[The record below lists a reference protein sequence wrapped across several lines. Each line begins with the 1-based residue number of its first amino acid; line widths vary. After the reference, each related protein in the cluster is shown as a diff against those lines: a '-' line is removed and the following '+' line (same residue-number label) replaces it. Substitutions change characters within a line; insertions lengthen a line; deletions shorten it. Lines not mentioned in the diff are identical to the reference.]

1 MSKVKSAAALVTH
14 DFGMNQIFQML
25 SSLALNRVRRTRTI
39 SKSEYG
45 DHNMVIYKDL
55 NEFRKIY
62 TYHTKEGLG
71 EKNEIV
77 LISSA
82 YETPESVKSNL
93 TNAGVDTRRHMLD
106 GSLIIIDAMRAY
118 HTADVYGLMK
128 LLESL
133 HYRGQKDGK
142 SGVLCFG
149 DVGTFF
155 LLHKTQELAD
165 YESSIPNIVQMKLRA
180 FCCYHKANFDTLSQ
194 EHKHK
199 LLECHLRAL

>member
-1 MSKVKSAAALVTH
+1 MSKVKSAAALVTS
-14 DFGMNQIFQML
+14 DFGRNQIFQML

-55 NEFRKIY
+55 NEFRN

-118 HTADVYGLMK
+118 HTADVYGL
-128 LLESL
+128 L
-133 HYRGQKDGK
+133 
-142 SGVLCFG
+142 
-149 DVGTFF
+149 
-155 LLHKTQELAD
+155 
-165 YESSIPNIVQMKLRA
+165 
-180 FCCYHKANFDTLSQ
+180 
-194 EHKHK
+194 
-199 LLECHLRAL
+199 